1 MYTVSSKSCQK
12 HKSSDQSFLHTG
24 YCWQTTR
31 PSSVIRNFG
40 LIPSGPRLPREQL
53 PLSPNNLDSAL
64 ASGPDLSEHT
74 LSLHLKIA
82 TNWNTEPDHSHQKR

>member
-40 LIPSGPRLPREQL
+40 
-53 PLSPNNLDSAL
+53 AL

-82 TNWNTEPDHSHQKR
+82 TNWNTEPDHSHQKRWHILPKLV